1 MVTFARSVQSDAAR
15 GHAPDELA
23 RLEEEIA
30 ELAAYLDAAVHRLL
44 TQLREFDRREG
55 WGGGFASCAHWLS
68 WRVGLDLGAAR
79 EKVRVARALE
89 RLPQLDDALRTGVV
103 SYSKVRALTRI
114 ATPET
119 EASLLEFALNGSAAQ
134 VERLV
139 RAWRKVDRNEEAS
152 AERERHA
159 SRYLTLQPDGDGMYE
174 LRGRLD
180 PEVAMALKRALE
192 SATWDLYRSPEGAED
207 EAAAE
212 TTPAQRRA
220 DAIGLVAERALDRN
234 ERAFHGDE
242 LDARTPVASA
252 GPDHRLVVIHVDED
266 ALAGDGS
273 GGDAVL
279 EDGTRV
285 SAETSRRLA
294 CDAAR
299 VRMTHAA
306 DGTVV
311 AVGRKTRA
319 VPPALRRALDQR
331 DGGCRF
337 PGCGSR
343 FCDAHHVRHWADG
356 GETRLDNLV
365 LLCRRHHRAVHEDGF
380 QLAMAAGLPSFRRP
394 DGTPLPESPE
404 SARADDDPVEVL
416 RDRYAAAPLGAAP
429 LCQGGRLDLDWAIAA
444 LWRRGS
450 QEWIRESR

>member
-1 MVTFARSVQSDAAR
+1 M
-15 GHAPDELA
+15 
-23 RLEEEIA
+23 
-30 ELAAYLDAAVHRLL
+30 
-44 TQLREFDRREG
+44 
-55 WGGGFASCAHWLS
+55 
-68 WRVGLDLGAAR
+68 GLDLGAAR

-89 RLPQLDDALRTGVV
+89 RLPALDEALRTGLV

-139 RAWRKVDRNEEAS
+139 RAWRKVDRNEEAR
-152 AERERHA
+152 AEQARHA

-192 SATWDLYRSPEGAED
+192 SASWDLYRSPGGAAD
-207 EAAAE
+207 ETEA
-212 TTPAQRRA
+212 TPAQRRA
-220 DAIGLVAERALDRN
+220 DAIGLVAERAH
-234 ERAFHGDE
+234 HGAAGE
-242 LDARTPVASA
+242 ASTPTSSA

-266 ALAGDGS
+266 ALAGAGS

-319 VPPALRRALDQR
+319 VPPALRRSLDQR

-380 QLAMAAGLPSFRRP
+380 RLEMDDGLPRFRRP
-394 DGTPLPESPE
+394 DGTPLRESPPRD
-404 SARADDDPVEVL
+404 RADDDPVGIL
-416 RDRYAAAPLGAAP
+416 RDRYAAAPGP
-429 LCQGGRLDLDWAIAA
+429 FDLDWAIAG
-444 LWRRGS
+444 LWRPRTPV
-450 QEWIRESR
+450 

>member
-1 MVTFARSVQSDAAR
+1 MVTFAGSVQCDAKQT
-15 GHAPDELA
+15 HAPEELA

-44 TQLREFDRREG
+44 TRLREFDRREG

-89 RLPQLDDALRTGVV
+89 RLPALDEALRTGLV

-139 RAWRKVDRNEEAS
+139 RAWRKVDHNEEAR
-152 AERERHA
+152 AEQERHA

-192 SATWDLYRSPEGAED
+192 SASWDLYRSPGGAAD
-207 EAAAE
+207 ETEA
-212 TTPAQRRA
+212 TPAQRRA
-220 DAIGLVAERALDRN
+220 DAIGLVAERAH
-234 ERAFHGDE
+234 HGAAGE
-242 LDARTPVASA
+242 ASTPTASA

-266 ALAGDGS
+266 ALAGAGS

-306 DGTVV
+306 DGTVG

-356 GETRLDNLV
+356 GESRLDNLV

-380 QLAMAAGLPSFRRP
+380 RLEMDDGLPSFRRP

-404 SARADDDPVEVL
+404 RDRLDVDPVEIL
-416 RDRYAAAPLGAAP
+416 RDRYAAAPAGPAP
-429 LCQGGRLDLDWAIAA
+429 LCGGGRLDLDWAIAA
-444 LWRRGS
+444 LWRPRTPV
-450 QEWIRESR
+450 